1 MINIMLFAGTTE
13 GRELCEKY
21 AEKNII
27 IDVYTATDYGGELL
41 PESRNINI
49 HSGKL
54 DTEEIA
60 AEIKRL
66 EPFLV
71 VDATHPYA
79 TEISKN
85 LKKASGDKYV
95 RLLREELPKVKA
107 IYVENIDRAVA
118 TVNRSRGNVLITTG
132 SKDLEKYTAIKDY
145 KNRCIIRM
153 LPEKENIKKAVELGF
168 SENNII
174 AEQGPFSTKDNIKHI
189 NKYGIKYLIS
199 KESGTA
205 GGLNEKYYACQ
216 SCNAAMIVIKRP
228 AEDGYKASE
237 VYNIIEKA
245 MGEKHIDIIGIG
257 LGNPDTMTVE
267 ACRHIQRAEV
277 IIGAERMLAA
287 VDTNEKEI
295 YCEYKAEKI
304 KEIIDKSVYNKIAV
318 LFSGDV
324 CIHSGA
330 IGLSK
335 LLENYNVNVIQGI
348 SSVTYLASKLGISW
362 ANSKVV
368 SFHGKETDIAAQIR
382 NNKSVF
388 VLTSGNVAEICQ
400 RLIKGALEYVHIC
413 VGERLSYSDE
423 KIFAGYPSDF
433 INMEFDTV
441 TIMYIENPD
450 YGKSFEIGIDDD
462 EFIRG
467 SVPMTKSEV
476 RTLVVTALGIKE
488 NSVIYDIG
496 AGTGSVSVECS
507 RLAENGKI
515 YSIESNENAVE
526 LIARNREK
534 FGIENMEIIHSYAVD
549 ILPSLPKADAAFIGG
564 SKGQLEDIIK
574 ILVNKDTDTIVMTA
588 IAIENAVKMIELAKL
603 YNLEY
608 NIKQVLI
615 SRGKKLAD
623 ITMMIGENPVYI
635 IKCRRKRGR

>member
-21 AEKNII
+21 ADKNIL

-41 PESRNINI
+41 PERRNINI
-49 HSGKL
+49 HSGRL
-54 DTEEIA
+54 DAQEIA
-60 AEIKRL
+60 SEIKRL
-66 EPFLV
+66 DPFLV

-85 LKKASGDKYV
+85 LREVSGYRYV
-95 RLLREELPKVKA
+95 RLLRAELPKVKA
-107 IYVENIDRAVA
+107 MYVESVDKAVA
-118 TVNRSRGNVLITTG
+118 IVNRSRGNVLITTG
-132 SKDLEKYTAIKDY
+132 SKDLEKYTVIKDY

-153 LPEKENIKKAVELGF
+153 LPEEENIKKALELGF
-168 SENNII
+168 SQDNII
-174 AEQGPFSTKDNIKHI
+174 TEQGPFSTKDNISHI
-189 NKYGIKYLIS
+189 NKYSIKYLIS

-205 GGLNEKYYACQ
+205 GGFSEKYYACQ

-228 AEDGYKASE
+228 AEEGYKASE
-237 VYNIIEKA
+237 VYKIIEKA
-245 MGEKHIDIIGIG
+245 MSEKQIDIIGIG
-257 LGNPDTMTVE
+257 LGDPDTMTLE
-267 ACRHIQRAEV
+267 AYKHIKRAEV
-277 IIGAERMLAA
+277 IIGAKRMLET
-287 VDTNEKEI
+287 VDATGKET

-304 KEIIDKSVYNKIAV
+304 KEIIDGSIYNRIAV

-335 LLENYNVNVIQGI
+335 LLEDYDVKVIQGI
-348 SSVTYLASKLGISW
+348 SSVTYLAARLGISW
-362 ANSKVV
+362 AGSKVI
-368 SFHGKETDIAAQIR
+368 SHHGRETDIAADVR
-382 NNKSVF
+382 KNKSVF

-400 RLIKGALEYVHIC
+400 KLIDGGLENVHVC
-413 VGERLSYSDE
+413 VGEKLSYADE
-423 KIFAGYPSDF
+423 KILAGYPSDF
-433 INMEFDTV
+433 INMGFDTV
-441 TIMYIENPD
+441 TIMYIENLN
-450 YGKSFEIGIDDD
+450 YGKKLEIGIDDD

-496 AGTGSVSVECS
+496 AGTGSVSIECA
-507 RLAENGKI
+507 RLSEKGMV
-515 YSIESNENAVE
+515 YSIESNENAVD

-534 FGIENMEIIHSYAVD
+534 FGIENMEIIHGYAAD
-549 ILPSLPKADAAFIGG
+549 ILPSLPKADIAFIGG
-564 SKGQLEDIIK
+564 SKGQLEDIVK
-574 ILVNKDTDTIVMTA
+574 ILVEKGTDTIVMTA

-603 YNLEY
+603 YNMEY

-615 SRGKKLAD
+615 TRGKKLAD
-623 ITMMIGENPVYI
+623 ITMMLGENPVYI
-635 IKCRRKRGR
+635 IKCKKK